1 MRIWSL
7 HPHHLD
13 RQGLTAC
20 WRETLLAQ
28 AVLAGRTR
36 GYTRHPQ
43 LQRFGEQ
50 ADPIGTLAWYLHGLA
65 DEADRRGY
73 QFARDRIDREPAS
86 TPTLAVTTGQLQLEW
101 AWLLSKLKARS
112 PSDFQRWSGVRG
124 PEPHRSF
131 HVVDGPVES
140 WERLNPAELGLGNA

>member
-7 HPHHLD
+7 HPRYLD

-43 LQRFGEQ
+43 VQRFREQ
-50 ADPIGTLAWYLHGLA
+50 LDPIGTLAWYLHGVA
-65 DEADRRGY
+65 DEADARGY
-73 QFARDRIDREPAS
+73 RFDRERIDREPAAAD
-86 TPTLAVTTGQLQLEW
+86 PLAVTTGQLQLEW
-101 AWLLSKLKARS
+101 RWLRSKLKARS
-112 PSDFQRWSGVRG
+112 PSYFRRWAGVND
-124 PEPHRSF
+124 PDPHPSV
-131 HVVDGPVES
+131 HAIVGPVES
-140 WERLNPAELGLGNA
+140 RERLDPSELRA

>member
-7 HPHHLD
+7 HPRYLD

-36 GYTRHPQ
+36 GYTEHPQ
-43 LQRFGEQ
+43 LQRFREQ
-50 ADPIGTLAWYLHGLA
+50 ADPVRTVACYLHGIA

-73 QFARDRIDREPAS
+73 RFDRDRIDHEPTAVA
-86 TPTLAVTTGQLQLEW
+86 PLDVTTGQLQLEW
-101 AWLLSKLKARS
+101 RWLVSKLQARS
-112 PSDFQRWSGVRG
+112 PSDVERWSGVTSPDAHPSFRAVSG
-124 PEPHRSF
+124 PI
-131 HVVDGPVES
+131 ES
-140 WERLNPAELGLGNA
+140 WERLDPAHLLSGGA